1 MSLFGAMTT
10 AISGLSAQSAAF
22 GNIGDNL
29 ANTQTVG
36 FKRIGTSFDDY
47 VTSSS
52 LENNESG
59 AVVARPDYANDVQ
72 GSISQTD
79 NPLDLAI
86 SGQGF
91 FSVSQAS
98 GPANGVTTFKSVPEY
113 TREGDFKLNRDGYVV
128 NSSGHY
134 LNGWGADS
142 AGTLDQ
148 TKLLP
153 LHVGQTGYAPVATS
167 TASLSANLPA
177 TPSSTTPIVT
187 SVPVYDALGTS
198 HDVTLTWSQ
207 STTAPNTWSLSIA
220 QAGSTTPLG
229 SVDVAFGSDGNA
241 AA

>member
-52 LENNESG
+52 LENNKSG

-98 GPANGVTTFKSVPEY
+98 GQANGVTTFKSVPEY

-134 LNGWGADS
+134 LNGW
-142 AGTLDQ
+142 
-148 TKLLP
+148 
-153 LHVGQTGYAPVATS
+153 VATS
-167 TASLSANLPA
+167 QGR
-177 TPSSTTPIVT
+177 STNQV
-187 SVPVYDALGTS
+187 
-198 HDVTLTWSQ
+198 
-207 STTAPNTWSLSIA
+207 
-220 QAGSTTPLG
+220 
-229 SVDVAFGSDGNA
+229 A
-241 AA
+241 AAARRTDRIRPGRDQHRFSVG